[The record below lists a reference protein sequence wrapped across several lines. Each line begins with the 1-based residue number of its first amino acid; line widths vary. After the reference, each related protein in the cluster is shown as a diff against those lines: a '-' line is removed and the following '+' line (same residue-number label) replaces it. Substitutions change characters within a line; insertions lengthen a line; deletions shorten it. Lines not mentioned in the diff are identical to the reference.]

1 MAIKIFGTTL
11 IGGEAQRKEA
21 SANEFSSKYPLSND
35 CDVLKTTI
43 NAAKAELAT
52 INASRPAT
60 AGGKRI
66 KDRNSNALK
75 VWLNEMNNYLKDLTC
90 GIVGG
95 AQGQAMTFAPTP
107 VVYTKDVI
115 KTFTP
120 PTPTP
125 VAPTPI
131 TPTTS
136 TTTTQTTTQEV
147 VSTTLP
153 LTPTPQLA
161 MEYGN
166 GEASAVVA
174 PTTDNTQKY
183 LIYGGIGLLAVL
195 VISKLVNR

>member
-115 KTFTP
+115 KAFTP

-166 GEASAVVA
+166 GEANAVVA

-195 VISKLVNR
+195 VINKLVNR